1 MKEDPLTAT
10 VLPGY
15 QALRAGRSSVE
26 NAAYHLRTSVAD
38 QRQLLAGAAAELA
51 AKTLLQWQFHC
62 RFLLLAF
69 VVMPEHVHV
78 LGVLLDNAP
87 IGRAFGRWKAWS
99 SGQLRQLLG
108 LEGEERFWQAG
119 FFDRRIRRN
128 EDLTT
133 MGRYAENNPVRRGL
147 VETAEQFPYS
157 SADPLMAQW
166 MAGRRWLSGKEL
178 AWEELAGKAR
188 AL

>member
-1 MKEDPLTAT
+1 MNDEQRT
-10 VLPGY
+10 VRELPGY
-15 QALRAGRSSVE
+15 QALRNGRSSVE
-26 NAAYHLRTSVAD
+26 NAPYHLRTSVAD

-51 AKTLLQWQFHC
+51 AKTLIQWQLHC

-78 LGVLLDNAP
+78 LGVLLDNVS
-87 IGRAFGRWKAWS
+87 IGRTFGRWKAWS
-99 SGQLRQLLG
+99 SGQLRQQLG
-108 LEGEERFWQAG
+108 LEGEGRFWQAG

-128 EDLTT
+128 EDVSA

-147 VETAEQFPYS
+147 AAKAEQFPHS
-157 SADPLMAQW
+157 SANPAHAQW
-166 MAGRRWLSGKEL
+166 MLGRRWLSGREL
-178 AWEELAGKAR
+178 DWEELVQRAR